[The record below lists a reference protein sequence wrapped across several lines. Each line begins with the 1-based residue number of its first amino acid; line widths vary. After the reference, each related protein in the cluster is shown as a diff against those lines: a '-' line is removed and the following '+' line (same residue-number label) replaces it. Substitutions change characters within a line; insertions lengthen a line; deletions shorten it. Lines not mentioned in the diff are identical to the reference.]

1 MLRGIRLCLLCLTGI
16 LAGDAMMPTIAT
28 AGNLVYEQAA
38 RTYVQATIEPW
49 IGDPG
54 IIAAIKTQNAAFANL
69 RSSDLDTYDKE
80 WRSEAARGG
89 GPLIEELL
97 ARRLSHFLKSKQNES
112 QGVISE
118 IFIMDNHGLNVA
130 QSVQTTD
137 YWQGDEAKF
146 LKTYTTDSKS
156 WFVDHPQR
164 DESNTLMDV
173 QASMTIRDAS
183 GARIG
188 AIAVTLRLDAL

>member
-1 MLRGIRLCLLCLTGI
+1 MRRARLCLLGLVGAF
-16 LAGDAMMPTIAT
+16 AGSMAMRAPAA

-38 RTYVQATIEPW
+38 RAYVAAAIQPW
-49 IGDPG
+49 LDDPT
-54 IIAAIKTQNAAFANL
+54 IIAAIKTQNAAFAGL
-69 RSSDLDTYDKE
+69 TKADILKYDQE
-80 WRSEAARGG
+80 WRSEAAHGG

-112 QGVISE
+112 EGVISE
-118 IFIMDNHGLNVA
+118 IFLMDNHGLNVA

-137 YWQGDEAKF
+137 YWQGDENKF
-146 LKTYTTDSKS
+146 LRTYSVDNRN
-156 WFVDHPQR
+156 WFVDHPER

-173 QASMTIRDAS
+173 QASVTIRDAS

-188 AIAVTLRLDAL
+188 AIAVTIRLDAL